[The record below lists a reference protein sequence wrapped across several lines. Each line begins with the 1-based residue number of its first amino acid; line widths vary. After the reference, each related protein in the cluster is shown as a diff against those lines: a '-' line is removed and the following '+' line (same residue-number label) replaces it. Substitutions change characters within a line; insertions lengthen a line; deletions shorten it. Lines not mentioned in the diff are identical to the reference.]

1 MHTTPHH
8 LARTSL
14 LGVLMALAL
23 VLGAIVPS
31 TAQESP
37 GRGAS
42 PGDVPSADVVR
53 HGEGGLTT
61 TIFELG
67 SALTEPSR
75 RPAGQVALAYLR
87 THREVFGLSARAA
100 ASFEVVRDHEVAPGA
115 HQVVLGQRVQ
125 GLRVHTA
132 LITAAVDDQGR
143 LVAIGGRAANLDTSG
158 ATALTAGEAVAVAAR
173 SAGVRSARAPRG
185 ASTRDAGP
193 HSFPNPW
200 ARDLVQ
206 PSPVRAELVW
216 HITDDGGL
224 RKAWLTDVEVSG
236 SAWNETVVDAAT
248 GAVLAEES
256 NYSHSAPQGNVFQE
270 QHPGAPGATQQITPF
285 TGTDGDWVSGTVT
298 SGNNV
303 NAYRDRDDND
313 ANDEYQPNEA
323 DAHFEYP
330 FDNTWATTGDVT
342 SVAALDDDQDIG
354 VTQMF
359 YYTNDMHDWLYAL
372 GFDEPSGNFQVDNF
386 GRGGSDGDP
395 VLAESQDGW
404 DFGCLDQAMPPNAI
418 RCLNNANFGTN
429 ADGSTARMQMYMF
442 TNPFRD
448 GAMDGDVIAHEYG
461 HGVSNRLVPGTLSG
475 ATNQAGSLGE
485 GWSDTISFLRWGDA
499 TVGEYVTGDTT
510 GGVRNFNYDVHPWTY
525 GNYSLAVSTPHRNG
539 EIWAATMYDMRV
551 TLGLNDTTR
560 RLVLDGMRFTLN
572 GPSPTFLDAR
582 DGIYIADLMT
592 NGGANVCALATVF
605 AGRGMGSGAV
615 SNGLHAVPTEDFT
628 IPATCLPTADANGP
642 YETPEGTDVVLDGTG
657 SIAGSADSAGEIVAW
672 DWDLDDDGQ
681 YDDAT
686 GATPTFDTVGQ
697 DGVFDVGLQVTD
709 AFGNTDTDTTS
720 VTVTNVAPT
729 VTIDPIPAIDEFGTT
744 TITGTITDPGW
755 LDTLTATIDFDDG
768 AGPVALSG
776 TLENL
781 RPDATFSFQVD
792 KQYGDDGD
800 FTVTVV
806 GFDDDTQASDDE
818 LASVA
823 NVDPSVTIDTS
834 GEEVYDGVSAFVL
847 DAGEDVTVP
856 ATATDPG
863 SDDLTFTWDWDD
875 GAPSQVTSLVNPP
888 GTDPDP
894 SPSVQPRDV
903 TEEATHTYG
912 DACLYDLTVS
922 VDDDDNGSDDDTAVV
937 IVTGNADESKGH
949 GWWYNV
955 YRPKPPKPFTN
966 AALDCY
972 LDIVNFFSLVFNGI
986 DRQAAIQLL
995 NDPAKDDA
1003 EIQFDQQALAAWLNF
1018 ANGSISLDTMVD
1030 VDGDDVVDKPFGDAM
1045 LQAEVT
1051 RLAGTQD
1058 QIRAQKDVVERLL
1071 DQEG

>member
-1 MHTTPHH
+1 MHTTAHH
-8 LARTSL
+8 RARASI
-14 LGVLMALAL
+14 LGVVTALLL
-23 VLGAIVPS
+23 VLGVVAPS
-31 TAQESP
+31 SAQQPPGSESP
-37 GRGAS
+37 
-42 PGDVPSADVVR
+42 SAGGPPADAIR
-53 HGEGGLTT
+53 HGEDDLTT
-61 TIFELG
+61 TVFAG
-67 SALTEPSR
+67 RAALTEPSK
-75 RPAGQVALAYLR
+75 RPAGQVALAWLR

-100 ASFEVVRDHEVAPGA
+100 AAFEVVRDHEFAPGA
-115 HQVVLGQRVQ
+115 HQVVLQQRVQ

-132 LITAAVDDQGR
+132 LVTAAVDGEGR

-158 ATALTAGEAVAVAAR
+158 TATLTAGEAIAVAAR
-173 SAGVRSARAPRG
+173 SAGVAGARAPRG
-185 ASTRDAGP
+185 AETRAAGP

-200 ARDLVQ
+200 ARGLVQ
-206 PSPVRAELVW
+206 PSPVTAELAW
-216 HITDDGGL
+216 HIGDDGSL
-224 RKAWLTDVEVSG
+224 RKAWVTDVEVSG

-256 NYSHSAPQGNVFQE
+256 NYSHSGPQGNVFRE

-285 TGTDGDWVSGTVT
+285 TGLGGDWVSGTVT

-330 FDNTWATTGDVT
+330 FNNTWATTGDVT

-359 YYTNDMHDWLYAL
+359 YYTNDMHDWLYQL
-372 GFDEPSGNFQVDNF
+372 GFDEASGNFQVDNF
-386 GRGGSDGDP
+386 GNGGSDGDP

-404 DFGCLDQAMPPNAI
+404 DFGCLTNGMPPAV

-461 HGVSNRLVPGTLSG
+461 HGLSNRLVPGTLSG
-475 ATNQAGSLGE
+475 AVNQAGSLGE

-525 GNYSLAVSTPHRNG
+525 GDYSLAVSSPHRNG

-551 TLGLNDTTR
+551 MLGLNDTTR
-560 RLVLDGMRFTLN
+560 RLVLDGMRFTTN

-582 DGIYIADLMT
+582 VGIYVADLLT
-592 NGGANVCALATVF
+592 NGGANICALATVF
-605 AGRGMGSGAV
+605 AGRGMGLNAQST
-615 SNGLHAVPTEDFT
+615 GLHSVPIEDFT
-628 IPATCLPTADANGP
+628 VPANCLPTADANVP
-642 YETPEGTDVVLDGTG
+642 YTTDEGTEITLDASG
-657 SIAGSADSAGEIVAW
+657 SIAGVDPSAGAIVAY

-709 AFGNTDTDTTS
+709 AFGNTDTDTSS
-720 VTVTNVAPT
+720 VTVTNVLPT
-729 VTIDPIPAIDEFGTT
+729 VAIDPIPAIDEYGTT

-781 RPDATFSFQVD
+781 RPDATFSFSVD

-806 GFDDDTQASDDE
+806 GFDDDGQASDDE
-818 LASVA
+818 VASVA
-823 NVDPSVTIDTS
+823 NVDPSVAIDTS
-834 GEEVYDGVSAFVL
+834 GEQVYDGVSAFVL

-875 GAPSQVTSLVNPP
+875 GAPTMVTSLVNPP
-888 GTDPDP
+888 ATDPDP

-903 TEEATHTYG
+903 TEDATHTYG
-912 DACLYDLTVS
+912 DACLYDLTVT
-922 VDDDDNGSDDDTAVV
+922 VEDDDGGSDEDSAVV
-937 IVTGNADESKGH
+937 IVTGTADESKGH
-949 GWWYNV
+949 GWWLNA
-955 YRPKPPKPFTN
+955 YRPKPPNPFTD
-966 AALDCY
+966 AELDCY
-972 LDIVNFFSLVFNGI
+972 LDIVNFFSLVFAGI

-995 NDPAKDDA
+995 NDPAKDDT

-1018 ANGSISLDTMVD
+1018 ANGSIGLDTMVD
-1030 VDGDDVVDKPFGDAM
+1030 VDGDGVVDKPFGDAM

-1051 RLAGTQD
+1051 RLAGTPE
-1058 QIRAQKDVVERLL
+1058 QIEAQKDVVERLL
-1071 DQEG
+1071 DQQG